1 MNHIKFIIGF
11 LLCSFFVAFAQ
22 NDQQKALSIL
32 DAMSKKYKELSS
44 FKAKFTYSMENQA
57 TGSKE
62 TAKGEITVKGTKFYL
77 KMANQEIYNN
87 GSTVWTY
94 MKDANEVNITNNDPD
109 EDELNPTKIYTLYKK
124 GYKYRFLEDK
134 LINGAAHEIVEL
146 NPEDTKK
153 KFFKV
158 KIEINK
164 KDRTV
169 RSWQIFEKNGNRF
182 TYLVEQFT
190 PNIAVTDA
198 NFNFDK
204 AKYPGVSV
212 EELR

>member
-1 MNHIKFIIGF
+1 
-11 LLCSFFVAFAQ
+11 
-22 NDQQKALSIL
+22 
-32 DAMSKKYKELSS
+32 
-44 FKAKFTYSMENQA
+44 
-57 TGSKE
+57 
-62 TAKGEITVKGTKFYL
+62 
-77 KMANQEIYNN
+77 
-87 GSTVWTY
+87 
-94 MKDANEVNITNNDPD
+94 
-109 EDELNPTKIYTLYKK
+109 LYKK

-134 LINGAAHEIVEL
+134 LINGATHEIVEL